1 MKIYTWGIEEKHVN
15 NQENE
20 IEIYNLFLSIFL
32 IIHYLSDHFLFVSL
46 SLSLSHCYPW
56 WKLHVFSPKDDN
68 ETELII
74 FTL

>member
-46 SLSLSHCYPW
+46 SLSLSLSLLSLVEITCI
-56 WKLHVFSPKDDN
+56 LPKG
-68 ETELII
+68 
-74 FTL
+74 